1 MKGVRQRRESSD
13 TGETSDTGDT
23 TRRRASKKQG
33 QLGGPTLTRREL
45 LAAGA
50 AATATVALAACA
62 PVGAQ
67 KSAATATP
75 FSLKRPAVLHA
86 DGTVPKAVANSVA
99 ANLGGHAGIAETHLA
114 TSTATPPD
122 LILTY
127 GTLPQGFK
135 GAAIGA
141 SPATAMTHMRVPI
154 DGVSGEQARGL
165 LSGSMANW
173 QAAGAPYSLPVRVFA
188 LKGLTPPKGVT
199 ISARATTV
207 ATADDLL
214 QQVKAHPGSIALAPV
229 ELSDWRVK
237 NLGIDN
243 VYPAQQRGN
252 QLPAPFAPFTLQ
264 LGVSDALAKQGL
276 DVKELA
282 GALAFVLAS
291 ATPVMD
297 MVAVGD
303 IMLGRGVNNKM
314 VAYNDYLYPYRKM
327 KAEFDSADLRVANLE
342 CVVTDKYPVPTDPF
356 TFTFVT
362 KAKAVDGLK
371 YAGFDMLT
379 VANNHANGTGHTSFM
394 DMLSNLRGN
403 GIAAC
408 GGGNNLD
415 EACAPSIVTA
425 KGLRVAMHGYL
436 MVPPGPQGPYA
447 TSTSW
452 GLAPVDLKRLP
463 RDIAAARAKA
473 DIVIPYFHW
482 GIEYTKDPIK
492 LQQNAARAAI
502 DAGADMVLGVHPHWV
517 QAIEEY
523 KGKLIIYALGNFI
536 FDQDW
541 SRPTLEGF
549 MLHLYWHGTTLA
561 SIRWVP
567 VLDQDRCQPR
577 PMTPAEA
584 VGVFDRMWSGTDML
598 ARGQYGQG

>member
-1 MKGVRQRRESSD
+1 MKGERKRRD
-13 TGETSDTGDT
+13 TSETGDTSDTTD
-23 TRRRASKKQG
+23 RRASKKLNQA
-33 QLGGPTLTRREL
+33 GGPILTRREL

-75 FSLKRPAVLHA
+75 FALKRPAVLYA
-86 DGTVPKAVANSVA
+86 DGSVPKAVANSVA
-99 ANLGGHAGIAETHLA
+99 ATLGGHAGISDTHLT

-127 GTLPQGFK
+127 GALPQGYK

-141 SPATAMTHMRVPI
+141 SPVTAIAHMRVPI
-154 DGVSGEQARGL
+154 DGVSGDQARGL
-165 LSGSMANW
+165 LSGSVANW
-173 QAAGAPYSLPVRVFA
+173 QAVGAPYSLPVKVFA

-199 ISARATTV
+199 TPSSATTV

-214 QQVKAHPGSIALAPV
+214 QQVKTHPGSIALAPA
-229 ELSDWRVK
+229 ELPDWRVK
-237 NLGIDN
+237 NLGIAN
-243 VYPAQQRGN
+243 VYPAQQRGSE
-252 QLPAPFAPFTLQ
+252 LPAPLAPFTLRI
-264 LGVSDALAKQGL
+264 GVADTLTKQGL
-276 DVKELA
+276 DVKALA
-282 GALAFVLAS
+282 GALAFVLAG

-297 MVAVGD
+297 MAAVGD

-327 KAEFDSADLRVANLE
+327 KAELDSADLRVANLE
-342 CVVTDKYPVPTDPF
+342 CIVTDKVPIPTNPF

-362 KAKAVDGLK
+362 KAKAIEGLK

-379 VANNHANGTGHTSFM
+379 VANNHANGTGYDSFM
-394 DMLSNLRGN
+394 DMLGNLRGN
-403 GIAAC
+403 GIGVC

-415 EACAPSIVTA
+415 DACAPSIVTA

-452 GLAPVDLKRLP
+452 GLAPVNLNRLP
-463 RDIAAARAKA
+463 QDITAARQKA

-549 MLHLYWHGTTLA
+549 MLHLYWRGTTLA